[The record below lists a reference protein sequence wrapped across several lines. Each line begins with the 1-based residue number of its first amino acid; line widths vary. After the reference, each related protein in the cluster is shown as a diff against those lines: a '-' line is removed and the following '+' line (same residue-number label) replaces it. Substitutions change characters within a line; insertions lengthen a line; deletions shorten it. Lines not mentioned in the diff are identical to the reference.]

1 MTVTTVAAADRD
13 RHLPVPADRPL
24 AAVVALVWNA
34 LNVGARDVHVV
45 FGRDRHGAVGS
56 VGVTPGPGRTALV
69 DAGSAEL
76 AALAS
81 PRARRRLVRE
91 FARYLLRCGDV
102 AISYDGVRL
111 DPARLVTCVHSERLR
126 LPGTWSAQP
135 AVLEVVEWCEPF
147 PRDLVLCDG
156 DGVGL
161 AEVGLDVRQRG
172 LSLTAYLDWSGFDRT
187 RADGIAGTHRAAVES
202 AVDQVHA
209 YLQARAGERFRE
221 AAGHHPPRRPT
232 SIPF

>member
-1 MTVTTVAAADRD
+1 MTELLAAGITTVVVTLGVDSTMKT
-13 RHLPVPADRPL
+13 LP
-24 AAVVALVWNA
+24 
-34 LNVGARDVHVV
+34 G
-45 FGRDRHGAVGS
+45 
-56 VGVTPGPGRTALV
+56 
-69 DAGSAEL
+69 
-76 AALAS
+76 
-81 PRARRRLVRE
+81 RARRRRVR
-91 FARYLLRCGDV
+91 ADAGSIHMLN
-102 AISYDGVRL
+102 S
-111 DPARLVTCVHSERLR
+111 CVLSNPGSAEPYR